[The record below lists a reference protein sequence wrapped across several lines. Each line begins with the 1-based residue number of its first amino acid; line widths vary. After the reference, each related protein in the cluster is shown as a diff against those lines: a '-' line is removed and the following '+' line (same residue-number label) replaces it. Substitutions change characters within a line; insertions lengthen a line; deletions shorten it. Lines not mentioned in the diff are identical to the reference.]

1 MNSALTAIGLSVPV
15 LAAPMAGGATTPRLV
30 TAAAEAG
37 GLGLLA
43 GGYKRP
49 EALAEQIAE
58 VRAAAV
64 PFGVNL
70 FAPNPIPAAPAAYR
84 RYARTIQPEADQY
97 GLDLATV
104 ALTEDDDHWRD
115 MVRDDGD
122 GFKAILRITGT
133 RKLDAA
139 RDVFLA
145 DALKRRKVLLNNA
158 DSVTLLILLLGRK
171 SYATPTP

>member
-1 MNSALTAIGLSVPV
+1 MSYLHSRGLSH
-15 LAAPMAGGATTPRLV
+15 
-30 TAAAEAG
+30 
-37 GLGLLA
+37 
-43 GGYKRP
+43 
-49 EALAEQIAE
+49 
-58 VRAAAV
+58 
-64 PFGVNL
+64 
-70 FAPNPIPAAPAAYR
+70 
-84 RYARTIQPEADQY
+84 
-97 GLDLATV
+97 
-104 ALTEDDDHWRD
+104 LTEKEDLFLRLDDDHWRD